1 MTRKGIFSIASGGSK
16 DSPAPEASAENVSP
30 FSESSQGG
38 NSDSP
43 FAREPGAD
51 EPAGGDEPFKMDGFG
66 HDDAGSDQPGDS
78 PFKTFEE
85 PQDDYEAA
93 KANLEPQHDFA
104 AGTTPFKP
112 ALASMGE
119 DADDNPSQ
127 HEQASASS
135 DEGATTSQVTI
146 EPVADVPV
154 ATPAPFQVPSTPAPM
169 QSTSSSSG
177 MQQLEIRAIFGV
189 DHVLNANEI
198 IQRARSLSGI
208 GTVATVAGK
217 EQQALSDF
225 RAAIK
230 TLGLGE
236 PDLMEINFGSGSVD
250 FIVEGNT
257 TLAVLQ
263 QGPYAPGVKETLI
276 IVARELDKLA

>member
-1 MTRKGIFSIASGGSK
+1 MSRKGIFSIASGGSK
-16 DSPAPEASAENVSP
+16 DSPSPDASSENISP
-30 FSESSQGG
+30 FSESSQGDTA
-38 NSDSP
+38 DSP
-43 FAREPGAD
+43 FSRESDA
-51 EPAGGDEPFKMDGFG
+51 GDEPFKMDGFG
-66 HDDAGSDQPGDS
+66 QGDSESGQETHS
-78 PFKTFEE
+78 PFKTFDE

-119 DADDNPSQ
+119 EAADSSQDDTSSTPQSDASPS
-127 HEQASASS
+127 
-135 DEGATTSQVTI
+135 SQVTI
-146 EPVADVPV
+146 EPVSQVPV
-154 ATPAPFQVPSTPAPM
+154 STPAPFQVPATPAPA
-169 QSTSSSSG
+169 QSTSTSSG
-177 MQQLEIRAIFGV
+177 MEQLEIRAIFGV
-189 DHVLNANEI
+189 DHALDANEM

-208 GTVATVAGK
+208 GTVSAVAGK

-225 RAAIK
+225 RSAIK
-230 TLGLGE
+230 TLGLGD